1 MKLSDEQFYSNRN
14 KFIQN
19 MIENIDSRIDNLQ
32 QQLSKSAKFGRSYF
46 ILTGSI
52 QSMITIKE
60 EILQKEYKLNK

>member
-1 MKLSDEQFYSNRN
+1 
-14 KFIQN
+14 
-19 MIENIDSRIDNLQ
+19 MIENIDLRIDNLQ

>member
-1 MKLSDEQFYSNRN
+1 MKVSDEQFYSNRN

-19 MIENIDSRIDNLQ
+19 MIEKIDSRIDNLQ

-46 ILTGSI
+46 ILTGNI

>member
-1 MKLSDEQFYSNRN
+1 MKVSDEQFYSNRN

-32 QQLSKSAKFGRSYF
+32 QKLSKSSKFGRSYF
-46 ILTGSI
+46 ILTGNI